1 MTDVTLLEKSYGS
14 FSQHTFEAILS
25 SMCKDLR
32 VKIKVKEITTRDWI
46 RITVSGEDESI
57 ALRLLEREFGLAPIT
72 ADKVAKFSTVC
83 GKVVEAH
90 KAIDELRVDIG
101 IFQPKVFDAIISLP
115 QLRAQLADGK
125 DLPLKKLIELFC
137 LHSLVP
143 LHIKLIADLNT
154 ERVFWEAELS
164 EKQLSQF
171 SGWLRS
177 NLDRLIVLG
186 ASISEV
192 ERALNRARHFR
203 DVAKIETLGSF
214 EHAILCKLGTDAAG
228 LVPRLGPHLR
238 SATLAPFSPR
248 KINTQVMQGEYWGS

>member
-1 MTDVTLLEKSYGS
+1 M
-14 FSQHTFEAILS
+14 
-25 SMCKDLR
+25 
-32 VKIKVKEITTRDWI
+32 
-46 RITVSGEDESI
+46 
-57 ALRLLEREFGLAPIT
+57 
-72 ADKVAKFSTVC
+72 
-83 GKVVEAH
+83 
-90 KAIDELRVDIG
+90 
-101 IFQPKVFDAIISLP
+101 
-115 QLRAQLADGK
+115 
-125 DLPLKKLIELFC
+125 
-137 LHSLVP
+137 P
-143 LHIKLIADLNT
+143 LHIKLVADLNT
-154 ERVFWEAELS
+154 EKSFWEAELS

-171 SGWLRS
+171 SEWLRS